1 MKSTLTLLAL
11 VLLCITA
18 KAQDAAVTHELN
30 CYNKWAQKFE
40 ERGAEEVPDGTYT
53 DVIITFRQAA
63 EADCYNGKVIVKDGK
78 VTSFYIEL
86 EDGTFEQVIRVWKS
100 DMKDIPIT
108 NGISKTIITKDNI
121 LVNVLWP
128 KKIKP
133 KKAAFKKAAE
143 PTDD

>member
-1 MKSTLTLLAL
+1 MKRTITLLAL
-11 VLLCITA
+11 ILTINTL
-18 KAQDAAVTHELN
+18 KAQETVKNELN

-40 ERGAEEVPDGTYT
+40 ERGAEDVADGTYT

-63 EADCYNGKVIVKDGK
+63 NADCYNGKAVVKNGK
-78 VTSFYIEL
+78 VENFYIEL
-86 EDGTFEQVIRVWKS
+86 EDGTYEQVVRVWKS
-100 DMKDIPIT
+100 DLKDMPIT

-121 LVNVLWP
+121 LVNILWP

>member
-18 KAQDAAVTHELN
+18 NAQETAVKHELN

-40 ERGAEEVPDGTYT
+40 ERSAEDVADGTYT
-53 DVIITFRQAA
+53 DVIITFREAS

-78 VTSFYIEL
+78 VQSFYIEL
-86 EDGTFEQVIRVWKS
+86 EDGTYEQVVRVWKS

-108 NGISKTIITKDNI
+108 NGISKTIITKDNV

-128 KKIKP
+128 KKLKP

>member
-18 KAQDAAVTHELN
+18 NAQEPTVTHELN

-40 ERGAEEVPDGTYT
+40 ERGAEEVTDGTYI

-63 EADCYNGKVIVKDGK
+63 EADCYNGKAIVKDGK
-78 VTSFYIEL
+78 VQSFYIEL
-86 EDGTFEQVIRVWKS
+86 EDGSFEQVVRVWKS
-100 DMKDIPIT
+100 DLKDVPIT

-128 KKIKP
+128 KKLKP

-143 PTDD
+143 PVDD